1 MSSVTLVKAAT
12 EHGHDSQSPVSVN
25 VTKSP
30 NVLRHSRSIDTVPT
44 RKMSDPSR
52 ASVNDSN
59 HIIPRR
65 SSTDTHRPSPLD
77 LGLPGSIPTSPAV
90 KSEIHD
96 IPPPVPPKDSTP
108 TPPASTRWGRF
119 FPFRRDTSAST
130 LTMSESLHVPQGP
143 PPPVRGDVVCLSY
156 RSLDDREM
164 RLLEG
169 RSDHRPVI
177 GSYAVYI

>member
-1 MSSVTLVKAAT
+1 MPTVPLVKAAT
-12 EHGHDSQSPVSVN
+12 EHGHDSQSLVSVN

-44 RKMSDPSR
+44 KKMSDPSR
-52 ASVNDSN
+52 ASVNGLN
-59 HIIPRR
+59 HFVPRR
-65 SSTDTHRPSPLD
+65 SSTDAQRPSPLD
-77 LGLPGSIPTSPAV
+77 LGLPDTGSTPTSPAV
-90 KSEIHD
+90 KSETHD

-119 FPFRRDTSAST
+119 FPFRRDTSVST
-130 LTMSESLHVPQGP
+130 SESLHVPSGP
-143 PPPVRGDVVCLSY
+143 PPPARGDVVCLSY

-164 RLLEG
+164 NLLQG